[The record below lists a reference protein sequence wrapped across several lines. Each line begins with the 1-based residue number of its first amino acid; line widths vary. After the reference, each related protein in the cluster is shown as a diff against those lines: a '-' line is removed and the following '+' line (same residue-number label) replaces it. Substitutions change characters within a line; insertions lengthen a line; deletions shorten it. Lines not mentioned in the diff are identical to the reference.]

1 LGDEMAKKK
10 SKRSNIKRPPRHV
23 ASKGFDRLMF
33 FLWQFTWGL
42 PVNIIGLL
50 AFLVTYRGRRH
61 EKFCNS
67 VITYI
72 PGNWG
77 GVSLGIFIFMCEGK
91 DKAWEHDTKIHEYGH
106 TIQCLLLGVFY
117 WLVIGIPSS
126 IWCNF
131 PPCVKYRKKNNV
143 SYYSLYCEKWANSWG
158 ERWSRQKRGKLI

>member
-1 LGDEMAKKK
+1 MAKNKSTRSYIKK
-10 SKRSNIKRPPRHV
+10 PPRHI
-23 ASKGFDRLMF
+23 ASKGLDRLMF
-33 FLWQFTWGL
+33 YFWQFTWGL

-50 AFLVTYRGRRH
+50 VFLVTLRGHRR
-61 EKFCNS
+61 EKFCNA

-106 TIQCLLLGVFY
+106 TIQCLLLGILY
-117 WLVIGIPSS
+117 WFVIGIPSA

-131 PPCVKYRKKNNV
+131 PPCVNYRKKNNV
-143 SYYSLYCEKWANSWG
+143 SYYSLYCEKWANNWG
-158 ERWSRQKRGKLI
+158 ERWSRQKRGKII